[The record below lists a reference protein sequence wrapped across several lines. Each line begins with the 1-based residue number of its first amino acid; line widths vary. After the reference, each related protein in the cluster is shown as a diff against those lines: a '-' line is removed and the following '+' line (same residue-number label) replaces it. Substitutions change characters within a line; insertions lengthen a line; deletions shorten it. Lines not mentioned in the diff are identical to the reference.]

1 MSIDADTL
9 KKTMRTWVSGVTVV
23 TSSDGLRRAGVTASS
38 FTSISVEPPLV
49 LVSLQN
55 HIETFK
61 LIEQTNTFA
70 ISILAHNQAHLSA
83 QFAGFVTLPDG
94 TDKFYDVNLMTAET
108 GAPILQDAVGWLD
121 CRLAA
126 IYEAGISRIVVGEV
140 VATGHRDAILPLAYH
155 NRGYYDLLTQE

>member
-23 TSSDGLRRAGVTASS
+23 TTSDGPRRAGLTASS

-55 HIETFK
+55 FTETFK
-61 LIEQTNTFA
+61 LIEQTHTFA
-70 ISILAHNQAHLSA
+70 ISILAHDQAHLSA
-83 QFAGFVTLPDG
+83 QFAGFVKLPEG
-94 TDKFYDVNLMTAET
+94 ADKFYGVQLVTAET
-108 GAPILQDAVGWLD
+108 GAPILQDAAAWLD

-140 VATGHRDAILPLAYH
+140 IATGQREGALPLAYH
-155 NRGYYDLLTQE
+155 NRGYYDLTAQG